1 MRWQGN
7 RGSTAVALAALLLL
21 AAGRAE
27 AFSFGTFA
35 PGEKILSIQL
45 SASNPL
51 AVPPVSFDTVTNTL
65 TFQASV
71 SEIVT
76 DQATYSITLGDVIFD
91 SQVILTTESL
101 IAPIPFAF
109 PGQYTATFTNG
120 LASDLTITD
129 MGPGGSGQIFAADYI
144 GSLGMLA
151 DASGVFF
158 PISIGLDGD
167 FTVDVAESDGTF
179 ATAFG
184 STGNYFSTLVNTT
197 SNGVPIGTDLCNLIV
212 VGTCITGV
220 GTLDNFV
227 SNPTATIVPLVP
239 EPSLAVLIGF
249 GLAGLAVAARRH

>member
-1 MRWQGN
+1 
-7 RGSTAVALAALLLL
+7 VALAALLLL

-51 AVPPVSFDTVTNTL
+51 AVPPVSFDTGTNTL

-91 SQVILTTESL
+91 SQVMLSSESL

-109 PGQYTATFTNG
+109 GGQYTAGFTNG
-120 LASDLTITD
+120 LAADLTITD
-129 MGPGGSGQIFAADYI
+129 MGVGGAGQILAADYI

-151 DASGVFF
+151 DAIVGF
-158 PISIGLDGD
+158 PVSIGLSGD
-167 FTVDVAESDGTF
+167 FTVDLGGSDATF
-179 ATAFG
+179 AAAFG

-249 GLAGLAVAARRH
+249 GLVGLGVAARRH